1 MYYLKDCVMNH
12 YCINREETF
21 SSPLL
26 KERNKSLGRNF
37 LYTVLVF
44 AALCAIS
51 WLIAG

>member
-1 MYYLKDCVMNH
+1 MEQFCFN
-12 YCINREETF
+12 CEESF

-44 AALCAIS
+44 AALCVIS
-51 WLIAG
+51 YLIAG

>member
-1 MYYLKDCVMNH
+1 MNQF
-12 YCINREETF
+12 CLNCEDTF

-44 AALCAIS
+44 AALCGIS
-51 WLIAG
+51 YLMAG